1 MRCIPNMVI
10 MAPANENECRQMLY
24 TGFRHHGPA
33 AVRYPRGCGPGVEI
47 DKKMTPLP
55 IGKSQTLRQ
64 GKDLAILAFG
74 SMVEP
79 CQSVADRLNTTLIN
93 MRFVKPLD
101 KDAILSAAARH
112 SSLITVEENAIA
124 GGAGSGVNELL
135 AAEGV
140 SATIINV
147 GLDDTFIQHGTRE
160 ECLHQA
166 GLDSEG
172 IMAKII
178 RSVATDQH
186 TPVPEPT
193 LNQTGA

>member
-1 MRCIPNMVI
+1 M
-10 MAPANENECRQMLY
+10 
-24 TGFRHHGPA
+24 
-33 AVRYPRGCGPGVEI
+33 
-47 DKKMTPLP
+47 
-55 IGKSQTLRQ
+55 
-64 GKDLAILAFG
+64 
-74 SMVEP
+74 
-79 CQSVADRLNTTLIN
+79 
-93 MRFVKPLD
+93 KPLD